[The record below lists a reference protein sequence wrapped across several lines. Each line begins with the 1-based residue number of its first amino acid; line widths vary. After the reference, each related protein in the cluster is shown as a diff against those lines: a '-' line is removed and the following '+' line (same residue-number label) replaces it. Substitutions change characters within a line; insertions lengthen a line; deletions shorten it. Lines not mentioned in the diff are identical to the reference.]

1 MTHTNKN
8 FCFCRKKT
16 TEDDAG
22 PSQPK
27 KKKKKTTTTKKT
39 PIKKKL
45 RRAEANPAPTIV
57 PSLKKLVL
65 EGCEN

>member
-8 FCFCRKKT
+8 FCFYRKKT

-22 PSQPK
+22 PSQP

-45 RRAEANPAPTIV
+45 RRAEANPAPTVV
-57 PSLKKLVL
+57 PSLRKLVL
-65 EGCEN
+65 EGREN